1 MSVYAPDQ
9 RHDHRHGIFGYFGVD
24 EDGNVARAQQL
35 LWIRL
40 TKRRL
45 EMVVV
50 IHCGFCGRRSVSLAN
65 GEQAYTTGSI
75 AHLSKDI

>member
-1 MSVYAPDQ
+1 MHLTKDMTIDMVYLVISGSMRTEMWQ
-9 RHDHRHGIFGYFGVD
+9 
-24 EDGNVARAQQL
+24 EQQL